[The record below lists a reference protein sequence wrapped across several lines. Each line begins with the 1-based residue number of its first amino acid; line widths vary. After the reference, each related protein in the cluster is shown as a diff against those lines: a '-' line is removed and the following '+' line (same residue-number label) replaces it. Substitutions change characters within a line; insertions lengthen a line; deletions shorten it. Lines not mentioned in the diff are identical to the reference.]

1 MVGGLPGDA
10 EASQHASRSGWA
22 SAPDDDEIRLW
33 VGAQTF
39 ARGLAYQR
47 SGAVL
52 SSALSG
58 NGRTLVA
65 SVRGSGNR
73 RYRVTVTAGLVADP
87 ELGRGPRS
95 WDSRCSC
102 PMAADCKHVVAALL
116 HTRARGGTASPAP
129 VTAWEA
135 TFLDLARRAPAAT
148 VAPEVGLHFA
158 MVTPRATRYAPAQPP
173 VPSLRLRP
181 VVRGKA
187 GGWIRTGVSW
197 RELEYGYGGIRLE
210 PAHREVLLS
219 FLATARTRA
228 GGTYY
233 GPENEVSAEQLG
245 PALWRLL
252 DDVQQAGVALVS
264 SGTTEV
270 QVEREP
276 VPVTLDVRQPGP
288 GADVTVTPQL
298 QLPPRPTVD
307 GGDHPA
313 LTYLGD
319 PAHGVVLHGCGP
331 LVLARFETPLH
342 QALSRFVT
350 AGDPVGIPASD
361 LPRFLGLYYPGLRR
375 QVRVE
380 SSDGSVAFPEV
391 KPPKLVLRALFEP
404 GHEALLRWSFRY
416 VVGDES
422 VTVPLVAGGQ
432 EPARDPEAEAAL
444 VADLSILDVVPT
456 LRVPVD
462 AKRRLLPEQRLR
474 GLETATFVTEV
485 LPVLEQR
492 EDVEVSVEGTPLA
505 YAEADA
511 APLVTVSTSD
521 AGVGETAA
529 SGDWFD
535 LGITVTLGEEEVPFA
550 PLFAALAK
558 GQEHLILDSGTW
570 FSLDRPELQALRR
583 LIEEARSLQD
593 RESDQLRISRWHAG
607 LWEELVS
614 LGVVAHQS
622 ARWSQS
628 VGALLN
634 LDEIPKPAPPAGLR
648 AELRDYQ
655 KEGYHWLALLWDHRL
670 GGVLADDMG
679 LGKTLQTLAM
689 AARAVEVGSLTPEAP
704 LLIVAPTSVVSVWQ
718 HEVARFCPDLR
729 VAVVTET
736 QKRSGQRLQDSTA
749 GAHLVVTSFALL
761 RLDEEAYREQ
771 SWSGL
776 VLDEAQFVKNHQ
788 AKTYQAARRLPAP
801 FKLAITGTPLE
812 NSLMDLWAL
821 LSIVAPGLFPSPQR
835 FTELYRRPIE
845 SGNAPELLHALRRR
859 IRPLMLRRTKEQVA
873 ADLPPKVEQVLSVT
887 LNPQHQRVY
896 QTHLQRERQR
906 VLGMLDDMQ
915 GNRIAILRSLTVL
928 RQLSLDV
935 SLVDGATAQKVRSS
949 KIDALV
955 EQLHELAG
963 GGHRALVFS
972 QFTGFLRLVRER
984 LTNEGLQHVYLDGRT
999 RDRPARVAEFTGG
1012 AAPVF
1017 LISLKA
1023 GGSGL
1028 TLTEADYVYVLD
1040 PWWNPATEAQAIDRT
1055 HRIGQDKPV
1064 MVYRLVA
1071 EGTIEEKV
1079 VELQQRKRD
1088 LFDRVLEADGL
1099 MGAPLTADDIRGL
1112 LQV

>member
-1 MVGGLPGDA
+1 
-10 EASQHASRSGWA
+10 
-22 SAPDDDEIRLW
+22 
-33 VGAQTF
+33 
-39 ARGLAYQR
+39 
-47 SGAVL
+47 
-52 SSALSG
+52 
-58 NGRTLVA
+58 
-65 SVRGSGNR
+65 
-73 RYRVTVTAGLVADP
+73 
-87 ELGRGPRS
+87 
-95 WDSRCSC
+95 
-102 PMAADCKHVVAALL
+102 
-116 HTRARGGTASPAP
+116 
-129 VTAWEA
+129 
-135 TFLDLARRAPAAT
+135 
-148 VAPEVGLHFA
+148 
-158 MVTPRATRYAPAQPP
+158 
-173 VPSLRLRP
+173 
-181 VVRGKA
+181 
-187 GGWIRTGVSW
+187 
-197 RELEYGYGGIRLE
+197 
-210 PAHREVLLS
+210 
-219 FLATARTRA
+219 
-228 GGTYY
+228 
-233 GPENEVSAEQLG
+233 
-245 PALWRLL
+245 
-252 DDVQQAGVALVS
+252 
-264 SGTTEV
+264 
-270 QVEREP
+270 
-276 VPVTLDVRQPGP
+276 
-288 GADVTVTPQL
+288 
-298 QLPPRPTVD
+298 
-307 GGDHPA
+307 
-313 LTYLGD
+313 
-319 PAHGVVLHGCGP
+319 
-331 LVLARFETPLH
+331 
-342 QALSRFVT
+342 
-350 AGDPVGIPASD
+350 
-361 LPRFLGLYYPGLRR
+361 
-375 QVRVE
+375 
-380 SSDGSVAFPEV
+380 
-391 KPPKLVLRALFEP
+391 
-404 GHEALLRWSFRY
+404 
-416 VVGDES
+416 
-422 VTVPLVAGGQ
+422 
-432 EPARDPEAEAAL
+432 
-444 VADLSILDVVPT
+444 
-456 LRVPVD
+456 
-462 AKRRLLPEQRLR
+462 
-474 GLETATFVTEV
+474 
-485 LPVLEQR
+485 
-492 EDVEVSVEGTPLA
+492 
-505 YAEADA
+505 
-511 APLVTVSTSD
+511 
-521 AGVGETAA
+521 
-529 SGDWFD
+529 
-535 LGITVTLGEEEVPFA
+535 
-550 PLFAALAK
+550 LFAALAQ

-593 RESDQLRISRWHAG
+593 HESDQLRISRWHAG

-622 ARWSQS
+622 ARWSDT

-634 LDEIPKPAPPAGLR
+634 LDEIPRPAPPAGLR

-655 KEGYHWLALLWDHRL
+655 KEGYHWLSLLWDHRL

-689 AARAVEVGSLTPEAP
+689 AVRAAERGSLTPDAP

-718 HEVARFCPDLR
+718 HEAARFCPDLR
-729 VAVVTET
+729 VAAVTET

-761 RLDEEAYREQ
+761 RLDQEAYREQ

-845 SGNAPELLHALRRR
+845 SGQAPELLHALRRR

-873 ADLPPKVEQVLSVT
+873 ADLPPKVEQVLTVT

-906 VLGMLDDMQ
+906 VLGMLDDVQ

-984 LTNEGLQHVYLDGRT
+984 LGSEGLQHVYLDGRT
-999 RDRPARVAEFTGG
+999 RDRPARIAEFTRG

-1055 HRIGQDKPV
+1055 HRIGQDKTV

-1088 LFDRVLEADGL
+1088 LFDRVLEADGM
-1099 MGAPLTADDIRGL
+1099 MGAPLTAEDIRGL
-1112 LQV
+1112 LDP